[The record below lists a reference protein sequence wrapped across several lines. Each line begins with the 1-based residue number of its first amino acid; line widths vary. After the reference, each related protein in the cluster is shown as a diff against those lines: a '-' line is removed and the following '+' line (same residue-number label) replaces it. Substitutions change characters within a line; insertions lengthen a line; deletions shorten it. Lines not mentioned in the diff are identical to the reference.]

1 MHLVSGPF
9 PQMTHEVSL
18 RLQISRVAGFLNLR
32 DTQEQTAMKI
42 DSFFLT
48 DIGRKRQQNQDNGR
62 CVPEKG
68 LYIIADGMGGHR
80 GGETASQMAV
90 DLVCESIPDLNAS
103 LPLSPAS
110 RRTTLER
117 AITTAS
123 RRIHDHASAHP
134 ELHGMG
140 TTSTCVLIT
149 DQTAHI
155 GQVGDS
161 RCYLLRSQAL
171 WQLTLDHSWVQERL
185 RAGLISSE
193 QAENELQSSRNIIT
207 RSVGYEPKVE
217 VDVFELPLL
226 PKDLL
231 LLCSDGL
238 SNLIDKPQLESILNQ
253 GVSQGHTPEEIARK
267 LIDLANQNGGDDNI
281 SALIIRVSPPTS
293 PSLST

>member
-1 MHLVSGPF
+1 M
-9 PQMTHEVSL
+9 Q
-18 RLQISRVAGFLNLR
+18 
-32 DTQEQTAMKI
+32 I
-42 DSFFLT
+42 DSCFLT

-90 DLVCESIPDLNAS
+90 DLVCENIPDLNTTPA
-103 LPLSPAS
+103 PSPSS

-123 RRIHDHASAHP
+123 RHIHEYASTHP

-161 RCYLLRSQAL
+161 RCYLLRAQSL
-171 WQLTLDHSWVQERL
+171 WQLTLDHSWIQERL
-185 RAGLISSE
+185 RAGIISPE
-193 QAENELQSSRNIIT
+193 QAERELQSSRNIIT

-217 VDVFELPLL
+217 VDIFELPLY

-238 SNLIDKPQLESILNQ
+238 SNLIDKAQLESVLNHGLHQ
-253 GVSQGHTPEEIARK
+253 GLTPERLARE
-267 LIDLANQNGGDDNI
+267 LIELANQNGGDDNI
-281 SALIIRVSPPTS
+281 SALIIQVSSHPPS
-293 PSLST
+293 SLST